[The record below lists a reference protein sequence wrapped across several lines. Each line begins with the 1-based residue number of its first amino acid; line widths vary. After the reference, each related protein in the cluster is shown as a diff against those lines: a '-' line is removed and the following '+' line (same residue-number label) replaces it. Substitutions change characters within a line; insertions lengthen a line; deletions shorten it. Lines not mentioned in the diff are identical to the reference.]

1 MVIIPDYYRGKICD
15 VTKENL
21 DTIMTFLKTESVWDG
36 KLKEDWEK
44 SVCPYATKNGAISFG
59 TIGKKYNVPQ
69 DQDVPIAICHFH
81 LSLHIIFIIYVSF
94 LRVLLGIIS
103 GDSII
108 C

>member
-44 SVCPYATKNGAISFG
+44 SICPYATKNGAISFG

-69 DQDVPIAICHFH
+69 DQEFLSFFTYYIYNIC
-81 LSLHIIFIIYVSF
+81 IIFKGFV
-94 LRVLLGIIS
+94 
-103 GDSII
+103 GDHIR
-108 C
+108 